1 MEGIGQCQDRA
12 QPCGNKI
19 PALVHGMYLASLN
32 SVEILQLQMDGCF
45 APPSCSISP
54 ENTPVMTSRT
64 QRRAAASDRTSR
76 NVAFAARSALLETEV
91 GQNPVCR
98 S

>member
-12 QPCGNKI
+12 QPCGNEI
-19 PALVHGMYLASLN
+19 PALVHGMYLASLH

-45 APPSCSISP
+45 A

-64 QRRAAASDRTSR
+64 QRKAAASDRTSR
-76 NVAFAARSALLETEV
+76 KVAF
-91 GQNPVCR
+91 
-98 S
+98 